1 VFLLWSYRSS
11 RAEAVVDQDSVL
23 NEVEFSLDRYEPM
36 TRLMNEGDLL
46 FLKSQPGFRPE
57 LGKKFSQE
65 RRRIFRLYLKEL
77 ARDFH
82 RMHAR
87 ARVMAASLPADHS
100 PLVGML
106 IRQQARFWYEITAIE
121 LRLSLNW
128 MGSTS
133 LNARGLIDALATM
146 HTEINRATMAAAAA

>member
-1 VFLLWSYRSS
+1 MS
-11 RAEAVVDQDSVL
+11 
-23 NEVEFSLDRYEPM
+23 
-36 TRLMNEGDLL
+36 EGDLL

-57 LGKKFSQE
+57 LGKKFTQE
-65 RRRIFRLYLKEL
+65 RRRIFRLYLQEL

-87 ARVMAASLPADHS
+87 ARVMVASLPADHS

-106 IRQQARFWYEITAIE
+106 IRQQVRFWYEMTAIE

-128 MGSTS
+128 VGSAS

-146 HTEINRATMAAAAA
+146 HTEINRATMAASAA